1 MIDVVGGCWFVDM
14 NECSTNNGLGPCG
27 TNQSAASCT
36 NNVGSYT
43 CTCNAGYDVSN
54 GTCQGISS
62 VISSV
67 SATVSQLHLS
77 VVETERI
84 QRTV

>member
-1 MIDVVGGCWFVDM
+1 MD
-14 NECSTNNGLGPCG
+14 ECSTNNKLGPCG
-27 TNQSAASCT
+27 TNQTAASCT
-36 NNVGSYT
+36 DNVGSYT
-43 CTCNAGYDVSN
+43 CTCNPGYNFSS

-84 QRTV
+84 QRAV